1 MFKLVLRDLL
11 IQMKMFFCYLIFLI
25 FITSISII
33 GIKNGSVSSDEVYVQ
48 FNIAYLFAIMIFT
61 LNSINYIIAK
71 TTGRKNSINMILRS
85 LPIRCKDIV
94 RSKVGTPLAI
104 FLIYG
109 ITSIIP
115 IGILSRYIGKNIISF
130 ETILVIFIVFYCI
143 SVFNMFINLLYPES
157 IMLYY
162 IRIIPIF
169 LVIGFVTLL
178 RKLFISQSELTL
190 ISENLNVVLILLT
203 ILVITISILSI
214 NIVTKKYKT
223 MEI

>member
-1 MFKLVLRDLL
+1 MFKLVLRDLM
-11 IQMKMFFCYLIFLI
+11 IQMKMFFGYVICLIFL
-25 FITSISII
+25 TSIFII
-33 GIKNGSVSSDEVYVQ
+33 GIKSDSITSEEIYLQ
-48 FNIAYLFAIMIFT
+48 FDISYLFIIMIFP

-71 TTGRKNSINMILRS
+71 TTGKKNSINMILRS
-85 LPIRCKDIV
+85 LPIRSKDIV
-94 RSKVGTPLAI
+94 KSKIGTALAI
-104 FLIYG
+104 FFLYG

-115 IGILSRYIGKNIISF
+115 IKILSSYIGEKIISF
-130 ETILVIFIVFYCI
+130 ETILVIFIIFYCT

-157 IMLYY
+157 TMIY

-178 RKLFISQSELTL
+178 RKLFLSQAELTL
-190 ISENLNVVLILLT
+190 ILENLNVVLILLT
-203 ILVITISILSI
+203 MLVVAISILSI